1 MNRIHL
7 LFASCAL
14 AAATLPYAPPAG
26 ALNLGSQPLYLGG
39 SIPPIVMLLTPKD
52 HQLFKKAYDD
62 FSDLDQFLPG
72 GDTALE
78 TTYKHSVDYYGYFD
92 PFKCYVYSNTNSRF
106 EPSASAATKYCAA
119 GTAWSGNFL
128 NWATMARIDVMRRLL
143 YGGYRSTDTNGTTV
157 LERTLIPTEAHAWAK
172 HYRGTDVAQLV
183 PFTNLNTTD
192 ATLTSTTSNTVGVTQ
207 STLSINDLDR
217 ASGSSGTVSATAT
230 TSVAH
235 GYVVGQEVLI
245 SGVTGAANGNVNGL
259 RIITSV
265 PSSTQFRFN
274 VQVDSS
280 TEPDPTNM
288 TGTKTVRAVSLPF
301 VVTLP
306 AGQRPYIIGDQVTV
320 QRNSSNFMIGEITAV
335 SGGSGTITFF
345 FEPTH
350 ATGSGSHNSW
360 TVTNW
365 SRAGISICNATQ
377 ATSGTS
383 HGSTAAPLMRV
394 AWGDYSLWGV
404 GDGTACRWTDEGGG
418 RNGNRIGDTEMK
430 ANSLVPPR
438 GTSINAN
445 LNVSSVTN
453 GDYVV
458 RVLACDT
465 ANIGTER
472 CTQYP
477 NGNFK
482 PTGLLQD
489 YAAGGNKKIKFGL
502 FTGSYEKNKSGGV
515 LRKNPDFLDSS
526 TSANPSAFVSGVDEI
541 NAGTGVFNNSVT
553 GIIKTFNSIKMYG
566 YTFSSGTGTY
576 SAADGC
582 GLLSPDP
589 TEGDCTSW
597 GNPLSE
603 MFVET
608 LRYLAGK
615 TPTTAFTYTEGSGQ
629 KDFDIGLRQAP
640 WPGTPVTN
648 PQPLL
653 TSTNYCTPLN
663 MIVMNASVN
672 SYDNDQVPTDLFP
685 SGTTAATLTN
695 TVGNATHENIVGNF
709 LIGNNGVTNTG
720 MCSSKAVGGSSS
732 TGLGNLFGVCPEAP
746 ALRGS
751 YQMVGAAHWARTNRI
766 RSDITVP
773 ATDTKALKVTTYGVA
788 LASAVPTIQIP
799 VPGSSPVRFVTIQPT
814 ARTFNGAT
822 DRGHGSIVD
831 FKVIRQD
838 IAAGTGKF
846 FVSWEDSTQ
855 GNDYDLDMWGFISYR
870 FLSGNSSIE
879 VTTDVVYAAAG
890 HSIAFG
896 YVLSGTTNG
905 DGVHFHSAHDG
916 NQIISYQFP
925 TGFETDTNNN
935 ECNDCKDGD
944 APTAKTYTV
953 SAGGAASVLKEPLWY
968 ASKYGGFIELSP
980 TPNNKPDLLQ
990 EWDSKNNITGA
1001 DGTDGN
1007 PDTYFPVTNPGALEG
1022 ALDRAFIS
1030 VLQVSSA
1037 SSVATNS
1044 TSLQSGS
1051 IVYQARFNANE
1062 WSGQLLAF
1070 GISTTGAIDPTP
1082 LWDAAQLL
1090 PAATARTIL
1099 TYKQRDNPNQ
1109 SMGGTP
1115 KGIPF
1120 RWASLNTAQQAD
1132 LNKNA
1137 LGTPDP
1143 AGTLCTGVTVT
1154 GFTPAGCS
1162 LQGSLRLN
1170 WLRGDASNEGA
1181 TATKYRVRPTTKL
1194 GDIVNSTPIYV
1205 GPPSS
1210 VQYGDFSPPAAAYIG
1225 DATYDAFAT
1234 TPAISTRTPIIYAAG
1249 NDGMLHG
1256 FDASTGA
1263 SKGVEKIAYVP
1274 STAYRHFTKLTDK
1287 TYSHRYYVDGSPT
1300 VADVKFSD
1308 GTWHTILVGGLNA
1321 GGQGIYALDV
1331 TNPANFS
1338 EANANTLVLWE
1349 WTDFND
1355 DRTGNTYSQ
1364 PSVAKMANGKFAV
1377 IFGNGYNNSVSEPGD
1392 TRVSASGCASLHI
1405 LFVDGG
1411 VDGVWSGSDFRTI
1424 DVPVSCSAATPNGI
1438 ATPRVVDANGDG
1450 IADFIYAGDLRGNMW
1465 KFDVRSTSDAAW
1477 ALANGTTPLFAAVD
1491 PNGTAQPITAAATT
1505 VVGPTSGTTMVLFGT
1520 GKYLEQSDDT
1530 APFFTQSFYGI
1541 WDKHDGTTV
1550 TRSQLLKQKVL
1561 GASASNTLGVTIDNP
1576 ATTGIDEGGFRITTP
1591 YQPNYT
1597 GAPRTNTQF
1606 GEANALAE
1614 DEIAISP
1621 AHRGW
1626 YMDFP
1631 FSGDT
1636 PPPPTLPVT
1645 TPGTGE
1651 RVVFRPVISTGKL
1664 VFTTL
1669 VPSTQACQFGGTS
1682 FLMDINPLT
1691 GGRLGISPFDLN
1703 NDSNFSSSDFVSD
1716 PAGNM
1721 VAVSGKASTIGIVP
1735 TPTVIQM
1742 SPAAGPGTLGKEVK
1756 VLSGSSGSLIS
1767 VLELGATPPTIPP
1780 PGPCTSGCLPGAGG
1794 RRILWRQLFTD

>member
-1 MNRIHL
+1 MKRSHFL
-7 LFASCAL
+7 SASFALA
-14 AAATLPYAPPAG
+14 AAATLPFAPPAA

-62 FSDLDQFLPG
+62 FSDLDRDLPG

-78 TTYKHSVDYYGYFD
+78 TTYKHSIDYYGYFD
-92 PFKCYVYSNTNSRF
+92 PFKCYAYSNANARF
-106 EPSASAATKYCAA
+106 EPSVATADKYCAV
-119 GTAWSGNFL
+119 GSAWSGNFL
-128 NWATMARIDVMRRLL
+128 NWVTMSRIDVMRRLL
-143 YGGYRSTDTNGTTV
+143 FGGYRSTDTNGTTV
-157 LERTLIPTEAHAWAK
+157 LERALIPTEAHAWAK
-172 HYRGTDVAQLV
+172 HYRGADVHRLV
-183 PFTNLNTTD
+183 PFS
-192 ATLTSTTSNTVGVTQ
+192 ATQVLTAPRTYTS
-207 STLSINDLDR
+207 SSDR
-217 ASGSSGTVSATAT
+217 SFTASGALTFRVNNSNSLN
-230 TSVAH
+230 H
-235 GYVVGQEVLI
+235 PLI
-245 SGVTGAANGNVNGL
+245 N
-259 RIITSV
+259 
-265 PSSTQFRFN
+265 
-274 VQVDSS
+274 
-280 TEPDPTNM
+280 
-288 TGTKTVRAVSLPF
+288 
-301 VVTLP
+301 
-306 AGQRPYIIGDQVTV
+306 GDQVTV
-320 QRNSSNFMIGEITAV
+320 CRAAPNQNQCMFGEVTGEDFGSSADV
-335 SGGSGTITFF
+335 TITMQGQ
-345 FEPTH
+345 T
-350 ATGSGSHNSW
+350 AGNSGSPNSW
-360 TVTNW
+360 VITNH
-365 SRAGISICNATQ
+365 SSAGISFCNTTH

-383 HGSTAAPLMRV
+383 HASTAVPLVRV
-394 AWGDYSLWGV
+394 AAGDYSLWGV
-404 GDGTACRWTDEGGG
+404 GDGTACRWTDESGGI
-418 RNGNRIGDTEMK
+418 NGNRRLDTEMD
-430 ANSLVPPR
+430 ANSRAALRAGSNP
-438 GTSINAN
+438 TTE
-445 LNVSSVTN
+445 LNNGGVSN
-453 GDYVV
+453 GDYTV
-458 RVLACDT
+458 RILACNT
-465 ANIGTER
+465 SLIGTER

-489 YAAGGNKKIKFGL
+489 YASGQSKKIKFGL

-515 LRKNPDFLDSS
+515 LRKNPDFLDSA
-526 TSANPSAFVSGVDEI
+526 TSANPSNYNSAVDELDP
-541 NAGTGVFNNSVT
+541 GTGRFNSAVA
-553 GIIKTFNSIKMYG
+553 GIIKTFNSIKLYG
-566 YTFSSGTGTY
+566 YTFDAGTGSYT
-576 SAADGC
+576 AADGC

-608 LRYLAGK
+608 LRYLAGRNR
-615 TPTTAFTYTEGSGQ
+615 TAAFTYTEAAGQ
-629 KDFDIGLRQAP
+629 KDYDLGLRQ
-640 WPGTPVTN
+640 PGWVNQITA
-648 PQPLL
+648 
-653 TSTNYCTPLN
+653 TNYCTPLN

-672 SYDNDQVPTDLFP
+672 SYDNDQVPSDLFP
-685 SGTTAATLTN
+685 AGQTGITLTN

-709 LIGNNGVTNTG
+709 LIGNSGTVNTG
-720 MCSSKAVGGSSS
+720 ICSSKALGGGSN
-732 TGLGNLFGVCPEAP
+732 GLGNLYGICPEAP

-766 RSDITVP
+766 RSDIAGVP
-773 ATDTKALKVTTYGVA
+773 ASDARALKVTTYGIA

-799 VPGSSPVRFVTIQPT
+799 VPGASRLVTLQPT
-814 ARTFNGAT
+814 ARTFNGST

-838 IAAGTGKF
+838 VAAGTGKF

-870 FLSGNSSIE
+870 FISSNTQIE
-879 VTTDVVYAAAG
+879 ITTDVVYAAAG

-905 DGVHFHSAHDG
+905 DGAHFHSAHDG
-916 NQIISYQFP
+916 NQVISYHFP
-925 TGFETDTNNN
+925 SGFNVSLSGNN
-935 ECNDCKDGD
+935 ECNDCEDGD
-944 APTAKTYTV
+944 APSAKVYTV

-968 ASKYGGFIELSP
+968 ASKYGGFVDQ
-980 TPNNKPDLLQ
+980 NGNARPDLTQ

-1001 DGTDGN
+1001 DGTDSN

-1082 LWDAAQLL
+1082 LWDAGQLL
-1090 PAATARTIL
+1090 PGANARTIL
-1099 TYKQRDNPNQ
+1099 TFNQQASPNQ
-1109 SMGGTP
+1109 AFGGTP

-1120 RWASLNTAQQAD
+1120 RYTNLNAAQKAD

-1143 AGTLCTGVTVT
+1143 AGTLCTGVTTT
-1154 GFTPAGCS
+1154 GFTPAGCTQ
-1162 LQGSLRLN
+1162 QGELRLN
-1170 WLRGDASNEGA
+1170 WLRGDGANEGA
-1181 TATKYRVRPTTKL
+1181 TATKYRVRPTSKL

-1205 GPPSS
+1205 GPPSTL
-1210 VQYGDFSPPAAAYIG
+1210 QYGDFSPPAAAYAG
-1225 DATYDAFAT
+1225 DTSYDAFIAT
-1234 TPAISTRTPIIYAAG
+1234 AGIANRTPIIYGAG

-1321 GGQGIYALDV
+1321 GGQGVYALDI
-1331 TNPANFS
+1331 TNPANFG
-1338 EANANTLVLWE
+1338 EGNASSLVLWE
-1349 WTDFND
+1349 WTDHND
-1355 DRTGNTYSQ
+1355 DWLGNTYSQ

-1377 IFGNGYNNSVSEPGD
+1377 IFGNGYNNSVGETGD
-1392 TRVSASGCASLHI
+1392 TRVSATGCATLYI

-1411 VDGVWSGSDFRTI
+1411 IDGVWGGGDFTVI
-1424 DVPVSCSAATPNGI
+1424 DVNVACSPANPNGL
-1438 ATPRVVDANGDG
+1438 TSPRVVDVDNDG
-1450 IADFIYAGDLRGNMW
+1450 VADYIYAGDLRGNMW
-1465 KFDVRSTSDAAW
+1465 KFDVRGPGTGSWVLS
-1477 ALANGTTPLFAAVD
+1477 NGPTPLF
-1491 PNGTAQPITAAATT
+1491 TATDGLGNPQPITAAATT
-1505 VVGPTSGTTMVLFGT
+1505 FPGPTSGTTMVLFGT
-1520 GKYLEQSDDT
+1520 GKYLEQADDSP
-1530 APFFTQSFYGI
+1530 PFFDQSFYGI

-1550 TRSQLLKQKVL
+1550 STRTQLLKQKIL
-1561 GASASNTLGVTIDNP
+1561 GASASNPLGTTLDNAGTPGV
-1576 ATTGIDEGGFRITTP
+1576 DESGFRISTP

-1597 GAPRTNTQF
+1597 AAARTNTQF
-1606 GEANALAE
+1606 GETNPNAQDELA
-1614 DEIAISP
+1614 ASP

-1631 FSGDT
+1631 FSGDSMG
-1636 PPPPTLPVT
+1636 LN
-1645 TPGTGE
+1645 PGTGE

-1682 FLMDINPLT
+1682 FLMDINPVTGSRLT
-1691 GGRLGISPFDLN
+1691 TSPFDVN
-1703 NDSNFSSSDFVSD
+1703 NDSNFSSGDFIQD

-1721 VAVSGKASTIGIVP
+1721 VAVSGKASSIGIVP

-1742 SPAAGPGTLGKEVK
+1742 TPSTGPGTPGKEVK
-1756 VLSGSSGSLIS
+1756 VLSGSSGQLIS
-1767 VLELGATPPTIPP
+1767 VLELGAAPT
-1780 PGPCTSGCLPGAGG
+1780 LPGAAG

>member
-1 MNRIHL
+1 MKRSHL
-7 LFASCAL
+7 LLASFALA
-14 AAATLPYAPPAG
+14 AAATLPFAPPAA

-62 FSDLDQFLPG
+62 FSDLDRDLPG

-78 TTYKHSVDYYGYFD
+78 TTYKHSIDYYGYFD
-92 PFKCYVYSNTNSRF
+92 PFKCYAYSSANARF
-106 EPSASAATKYCAA
+106 EPSVATTDKYCAV

-128 NWATMARIDVMRRLL
+128 NWVTMSRIDVMRRLL
-143 YGGYRSTDTNGTTV
+143 FGGYRSTDINGTTV
-157 LERTLIPTEAHAWAK
+157 LERSLIPTEAHAWAK
-172 HYRGTDVAQLV
+172 HYRGADVHQLV
-183 PFTNLNTTD
+183 PFSATQVLTAPRTYTSSSTN
-192 ATLTSTTSNTVGVTQ
+192 SFTTSGSRTFRVNN
-207 STLSINDLDR
+207 SSSLNHPLIN
-217 ASGSSGTVSATAT
+217 
-230 TSVAH
+230 
-235 GYVVGQEVLI
+235 
-245 SGVTGAANGNVNGL
+245 
-259 RIITSV
+259 
-265 PSSTQFRFN
+265 
-274 VQVDSS
+274 
-280 TEPDPTNM
+280 
-288 TGTKTVRAVSLPF
+288 
-301 VVTLP
+301 
-306 AGQRPYIIGDQVTV
+306 GDQVTV
-320 QRNSSNFMIGEITAV
+320 CQTSTTKCMFGEVTTEDFGSTSDVVITMQGQTAGNS
-335 SGGSGTITFF
+335 GSPNNWTITN
-345 FEPTH
+345 H
-350 ATGSGSHNSW
+350 SS
-360 TVTNW
+360 
-365 SRAGISICNATQ
+365 AGISFCNTTQ

-383 HGSTAAPLMRV
+383 HGSTAVPLVRV
-394 AWGDYSLWGV
+394 AAGDYTLWGV

-418 RNGNRIGDTEMK
+418 INGNRRLDTEMD
-430 ANSLVPPR
+430 ANRNAALRS
-438 GTSINAN
+438 GTNPTTE
-445 LNVSSVTN
+445 LNNGGVAN
-453 GDYVV
+453 GDYTV
-458 RVLACDT
+458 RILACNT
-465 ANIGTER
+465 SLIGTER

-489 YAAGGNKKIKFGL
+489 YASGQSKKIKFGL

-515 LRKNPDFLDSS
+515 LRKNPDFLDSA
-526 TSANPSAFVSGVDEI
+526 TSANPSNYNSAVDELDPGTGRFNSGV
-541 NAGTGVFNNSVT
+541 A
-553 GIIKTFNSIKMYG
+553 GIIKTFSSIKLYG
-566 YTFSSGTGTY
+566 YTFAAGTGSY

-589 TEGDCTSW
+589 AEGDCTSW

-608 LRYLAGK
+608 LRYLAGRSR
-615 TPTTAFTYTEGSGQ
+615 TAAFTYTEAAGQ
-629 KDFDIGLRQAP
+629 KDYDLGLRQ
-640 WPGTPVTN
+640 PGWVNQITA
-648 PQPLL
+648 
-653 TSTNYCTPLN
+653 TNYCTPLN

-672 SYDNDQVPTDLFP
+672 SYDNDQVPSDLFP
-685 SGTTAATLTN
+685 AGQTGVTLTN

-709 LIGNNGVTNTG
+709 LIGNSGTVNTG
-720 MCSSKAVGGSSS
+720 ICSSKALGGGSN
-732 TGLGNLFGVCPEAP
+732 GLGNLYGICPEAP

-751 YQMVGAAHWARTNRI
+751 YQMVGAAHWAHTNRI
-766 RSDITVP
+766 RSDIAGVP
-773 ATDTKALKVTTYGVA
+773 ASDTRALKVTTYGIA

-799 VPGSSPVRFVTIQPT
+799 VPGSSRLVSLQPT
-814 ARTFNGAT
+814 ARTYNGST

-838 IAAGTGKF
+838 AAAGTGKF

-870 FLSGNSSIE
+870 FISSNTQIE

-896 YVLSGTTNG
+896 YVISGTTTG
-905 DGVHFHSAHDG
+905 DGVHFHSAHKG
-916 NQIISYQFP
+916 NQVISYHFP
-925 TGFETDTNNN
+925 SGFSVSLSGNN
-935 ECNDCKDGD
+935 ECNDCD
-944 APTAKTYTV
+944 AAEAPAAKVYTV

-968 ASKYGGFIELSP
+968 ASKYGGFVDQ
-980 TPNNKPDLLQ
+980 NGNARPDQLT

-1082 LWDAAQLL
+1082 LWDAGQLL
-1090 PAATARTIL
+1090 PAPNARTIL
-1099 TYKQRDNPNQ
+1099 TYNQQAAPNQ
-1109 SMGGTP
+1109 AFASSP

-1120 RWASLNTAQQAD
+1120 RYASLNAAQKVD

-1137 LGTPDP
+1137 LGTPDA
-1143 AGTLCTGVTVT
+1143 AGTVCTGVTT
-1154 GFTPAGCS
+1154 TSFTPAGCTQ
-1162 LQGSLRLN
+1162 QGQLRLD
-1170 WLRGDASNEGA
+1170 WLRGDSANEGA

-1205 GPPSS
+1205 GPPSTL
-1210 VQYGDFSPPAAAYIG
+1210 QYGDFSPPAAAYTG
-1225 DATYDAFAT
+1225 DVTYDAFAG
-1234 TPAISTRTPIIYAAG
+1234 TPAIAGRTPIIYGAG

-1256 FDASTGA
+1256 FDASTDA

-1321 GGQGIYALDV
+1321 GGQGVYALDI

-1338 EANANTLVLWE
+1338 EGNADSLVLWE
-1349 WTDFND
+1349 FTDHND
-1355 DRTGNTYSQ
+1355 DWVGNTYSQ

-1377 IFGNGYNNSVSEPGD
+1377 IFGNGYNNSIGETGD
-1392 TRVSASGCASLHI
+1392 ARVSASGCGTLYI

-1411 VDGVWSGSDFRTI
+1411 VDGVWTFDTDFKAL
-1424 DVPVSCSAATPNGI
+1424 DVLVSCSVANPNGL
-1438 ATPRVVDANGDG
+1438 ATPRVVDIDGDG
-1450 IADFIYAGDLRGNMW
+1450 DADYIYAGDLRGNMW
-1465 KFDVRSTSDAAW
+1465 KFNVSNSDPTLW
-1477 ALANGTTPLFAAVD
+1477 ALANGATPLF
-1491 PNGTAQPITAAATT
+1491 TATDALGNPQPITAAATT
-1505 VVGPTSGTTMVLFGT
+1505 VAGPTSGTTMVLFGT
-1520 GKYLEQSDDT
+1520 GKYLEQADDSP
-1530 APFFTQSFYGI
+1530 PFFDQSFYGI

-1550 TRSQLLKQKVL
+1550 SGRSQLLKQKIL
-1561 GASASNTLGVTIDNP
+1561 GATAANPLGTTLDDAATPGV
-1576 ATTGIDEGGFRITTP
+1576 DEGGFRITTP

-1597 GAPRTNTQF
+1597 GAVRVNTQF
-1606 GEANALAE
+1606 GEANPSAQDELAT
-1614 DEIAISP
+1614 SP

-1631 FSGDT
+1631 FSGDSV
-1636 PPPPTLPVT
+1636 PVN
-1645 TPGTGE
+1645 PGTGE

-1682 FLMDINPLT
+1682 FLMDINPVT
-1691 GGRLGISPFDLN
+1691 GARLGSSPFDVN
-1703 NDSNFSSSDFVSD
+1703 NDSNFSSGDFIRD
-1716 PAGNM
+1716 PAGNL
-1721 VAVSGKASTIGIVP
+1721 VAVSGKASSIGIVP
-1735 TPTVIQM
+1735 TPTIIQM
-1742 SPAAGPGTLGKEVK
+1742 TPSTGPGTPGKEVK
-1756 VLSGSSGSLIS
+1756 VLSGSSGQLIS
-1767 VLELGATPPTIPP
+1767 VLELGAAPT
-1780 PGPCTSGCLPGAGG
+1780 LPGAAG